1 MLREMMKVQWLRA
14 RIVAIL
20 AALVLLTLPLMVIR
34 LGPPG
39 ELYNVGTWLRN
50 AELMGRMIPAIM
62 LVYGMSLAALTWS
75 DDSRGNHVYALSLP
89 LPRERYVLYR
99 FLAQAPALV
108 LPPAALL
115 AGSLIAM
122 TAVALPSGV
131 HAYPV
136 ALALRALLAGLTCYA
151 IFFVIANS
159 PRRAGLILC
168 SVVGGLVAI
177 DLLLGAVGVD
187 ESVLGTVGR
196 IMTTWPGPLAILTGR
211 WALFDV

>member
-1 MLREMMKVQWLRA
+1 MLREMIKVQWLRS
-14 RIVAIL
+14 RIVAL
-20 AALVLLTLPLMVIR
+20 FAALLLFTFPLLVVR

-39 ELYNVGTWLRN
+39 ELYNVGMWLRN
-50 AELMGRMIPAIM
+50 AELMGRMIPTIM
-62 LVYGMSLAALTWS
+62 LLYGMTLAALAWS
-75 DDSRGNHVYALSLP
+75 DDTKGNHVYALSLP
-89 LPRERYVLYR
+89 LPRERFIVYR
-99 FLAQAPALV
+99 FLAQLPALV
-108 LPPAALL
+108 LAPAGLL
-115 AGSLIAM
+115 VGAFVAM
-122 TAVALPSGV
+122 AAVTLPSGV

-187 ESVLGTVGR
+187 DSVLGTVGKM
-196 IMTTWPGPLAILTGR
+196 ITTWPGPLAILTGR